1 MQSFQKK
8 QNFKFLV
15 GIFLIAGYMS
25 SLALAQNSNQVGA
38 YPNKTIHLIVG
49 FAPGGGTD
57 IVARAIA
64 PKLGEILG
72 QTVIV
77 ENKSG
82 AAGTIAAD
90 FIAKSPADGYN
101 LLMGHSNSNAIA
113 PFVLNKVPYNPATDF
128 SAITY
133 LGYVPNILAINPAT
147 PANTV
152 NELINIA
159 KTKPGEMT
167 YGSSGIGS
175 TQHLAGALFGKI
187 ANIDIRHV
195 PYKGSGQAIIDLMAN
210 QISMNF
216 DTMPPLLEQIKGGKL
231 KALAISTP
239 NRLSI
244 LPNLPTFNE
253 VGIQG
258 FDVTNWYA
266 IMGPKNMPPAL
277 IDKINKAVK
286 QVMNDSSIK
295 VTLDSQ
301 GLQTT
306 GPNSPAEFS
315 AFIKL
320 ELDKYQKMVKELNI
334 KTD

>member
-266 IMGPKNMPPAL
+266 IMGPKNMSPAL

-306 GPNSPAEFS
+306 GPNTPAEFS

>member
-266 IMGPKNMPPAL
+266 IMGPKNMSPAL

>member
-1 MQSFQKK
+1 
-8 QNFKFLV
+8 
-15 GIFLIAGYMS
+15 
-25 SLALAQNSNQVGA
+25 
-38 YPNKTIHLIVG
+38 
-49 FAPGGGTD
+49 
-57 IVARAIA
+57 VARALA

-72 QTVIV
+72 QPVIV
-77 ENKSG
+77 ENRSG

-90 FIAKSPADGYN
+90 FVAKSPADGYN

-113 PFVLNKVPYNPATDF
+113 PFVLSKVPYNPATDF

-133 LGYVPNILAINPAT
+133 LGYVPNILAINPLT
-147 PANTV
+147 PANSV
-152 NELINIA
+152 AELISIA

-216 DTMPPLLEQIKGGKL
+216 DTMPPLLEQIKAGKL

-239 NRLSI
+239 NRLQS
-244 LPNLPTFNE
+244 LPNLPTFSE

-258 FDVTNWYA
+258 FDVTNWYS
-266 IMGPKNMPPAL
+266 IMGPKNTPPAL
-277 IDKINKAVK
+277 IDKIDKAVK
-286 QVMNDSSIK
+286 LAMNESNIK
-295 VTLDSQ
+295 ATLDSQ
-301 GLQTT
+301 GLQTN
-306 GPNSPAEFS
+306 GPSTPAEFT
-315 AFIKL
+315 AFIKS
-320 ELDKYQKMVKELNI
+320 ELDKYQKMVKDLNV
-334 KTD
+334 KAE

>member
-1 MQSFQKK
+1 MQNVQMK
-8 QNFKFLV
+8 NRFKYLPSIFFLMGLV
-15 GIFLIAGYMS
+15 SYS
-25 SLALAQNSNQVGA
+25 VVAQNSKQVST
-38 YPNKTIHLIVG
+38 YPNKPIHLIVG

-72 QTVIV
+72 QPVIV
-77 ENKSG
+77 ENRSG

-90 FIAKSPADGYN
+90 FVAKSSADGYN

-133 LGYVPNILAINPAT
+133 LGYVPNILAINPLT

-152 NELINIA
+152 NELISIA

-216 DTMPPLLEQIKGGKL
+216 DTMPPLLEQIKAGKL

-239 NRLSI
+239 NRLPA
-244 LPNLPTFNE
+244 LPNLPTFSE

-266 IMGPKNMPPAL
+266 IMGPKNMSPAL
-277 IDKINKAVK
+277 IDKLNRAVK
-286 QVMNDSSIK
+286 QVMSESSIK

-306 GPNSPAEFS
+306 GPNTPAEFS
-315 AFIKL
+315 TFVKV
-320 ELDKYQKMVKELNI
+320 ELDKYQKMVKDLNN
-334 KTD
+334 KTE

>member
-306 GPNSPAEFS
+306 GPNTPAEFS

>member
-25 SLALAQNSNQVGA
+25 SPALAQNSNQVGA

-306 GPNSPAEFS
+306 GPNTPAEFS

>member
-1 MQSFQKK
+1 MQSFQVKK
-8 QNFKFLV
+8 SVKNLLGIIFVSSFLANPS
-15 GIFLIAGYMS
+15 I
-25 SLALAQNSNQVGA
+25 AQNSNQVGA
-38 YPNKTIHLIVG
+38 YPNKPIHLIVG

-72 QTVIV
+72 QSVIV
-77 ENKSG
+77 ENRSG

-90 FIAKSPADGYN
+90 FVAKSAPDGYN

-133 LGYVPNILAINPAT
+133 LGYVPNILAINPLT

-152 NELINIA
+152 NELISIA

-216 DTMPPLLEQIKGGKL
+216 DTMPPLLEQIKAGKL

-239 NRLSI
+239 NRLST

-258 FDVTNWYA
+258 FDVTNWYS
-266 IMGPKNMPPAL
+266 IMGPKNMSPAL
-277 IDKINKAVK
+277 IDKINRAVR

-306 GPNSPAEFS
+306 GPNTPAEFS
-315 AFIKL
+315 AFIKMEL
-320 ELDKYQKMVKELNI
+320 EKYQKMVKELNI